1 MDGDGVLGASSLG
14 SSVIFATVFL
24 TLRVW
29 IVLLLGFFSVVSS
42 CCFSIRSNGS
52 CVSWVH
58 LMLAL
63 PTEAWWPRWYE
74 GCPLSWAGILGHM
87 DMFGGFLQDGAPV
100 RERM

>member
-42 CCFSIRSNGS
+42 WLRRTCSFFEVAEGDQD
-52 CVSWVH
+52 VLLVQ
-58 LMLAL
+58 LASPSFVL
-63 PTEAWWPRWYE
+63 ISQGPID
-74 GCPLSWAGILGHM
+74 LLGEL
-87 DMFGGFLQDGAPV
+87 DLFWGASFGP
-100 RERM
+100 